1 MLNFLKEQQSQEP
14 QFSTLSLF
22 YLLGCFEIGISEDA
36 ILSIWPDWS
45 KEIPVL
51 RRMGI
56 IDYSSKKRLTLTRIL
71 HKYVVETNFSDCEQ
85 VQMMALCSYF

>member
-1 MLNFLKEQQSQEP
+1 
-14 QFSTLSLF
+14 
-22 YLLGCFEIGISEDA
+22 
-36 ILSIWPDWS
+36 
-45 KEIPVL
+45 
-51 RRMGI
+51 MGI